1 MTEKEKEKT
10 SEEHLEA
17 APAAAE
23 EKTNETGREQDVAG
37 AGVMQEKI
45 RHRKKEAPEKE
56 VQDLQAKIDELN
68 DKYLRLYAEFDNYR
82 KRILKEKLEYN
93 KMATADL
100 IASLLTILDDF
111 ERALRLSEN
120 TDNIDAVRQ
129 GERLI
134 FNKLKTILEQNGLQE
149 MTSLGEPFNTD
160 LHEAI
165 TSVPASSE
173 EMKGKIIDETVK
185 GYLLN
190 GKVLRY
196 AKVVVGT

>member
-1 MTEKEKEKT
+1 MTQKEKGKI
-10 SEEHLEA
+10 SEEHLEMA
-17 APAAAE
+17 SGGVEDKAKDVVNPGAVRV
-23 EKTNETGREQDVAG
+23 KTE
-37 AGVMQEKI
+37 
-45 RHRKKEAPEKE
+45 HRKKESTEKE
-56 VQDLQAKIDELN
+56 WQEMQAKIDELN

-82 KRILKEKLEYN
+82 KRNLKEKIEYN
-93 KMATADL
+93 KIATADL

-111 ERALRLSEN
+111 ERALKLSET
-120 TDNIDAVRQ
+120 TDNLDAIRE

-134 FNKLKTILEQNGLQE
+134 FNKLRSILEQNGLQE
-149 MTSLGEPFNTD
+149 MTPIGEPFNTD

-165 TSVPASSE
+165 SSVPAPFE
-173 EMKGKIIDETVK
+173 EMKGKIIDETEK

>member
-10 SEEHLEA
+10 TEEHLEV
-17 APAAAE
+17 APGATE
-23 EKTNETGREQDVAG
+23 ENTDETGRKQDVAG
-37 AGVMQEKI
+37 SGVIQEKT
-45 RHRKKEAPEKE
+45 RHRKKEAPEEE
-56 VQDLQAKIDELN
+56 VQDMQAKIDELN

-111 ERALRLSEN
+111 DRAMKLSE
-120 TDNIDAVRQ
+120 TTENIDAVRE

-149 MTSLGEPFNTD
+149 MSSLGEPFNTD

-165 TSVPASSE
+165 TSVPAPSE
-173 EMKGKIIDETVK
+173 EMKGKIIDETMK
-185 GYLLN
+185 GYMLN